1 MNNERRKTI
10 STLISEVEEII
21 AKVETLRDDE
31 QDVYDN
37 MPESFQAGERGE
49 KAQAAADALGEAANE
64 LESVKGN
71 LETAGE

>member
-1 MNNERRKTI
+1 MNADRRKRI
-10 STLISEVEEII
+10 STLISTIEQALSEI
-21 AKVETLRDDE
+21 ETLRDEE

-37 MPESFQAGERGE
+37 MPESIQGGEKGER
-49 KAQAAADALGEAANE
+49 AQAAADALGEAAND